1 VAFSLKHHRVFLKD
15 GDVLKKRRGVSTKT
29 SGRFKKTLGMFR
41 NSFMTAA
48 FYSEKK

>member
-1 VAFSLKHHRVFLKD
+1 MEWLFKRHRVFLKD

-41 NSFMTAA
+41 NSLMTAP
-48 FYSEKK
+48 FYSEKN